1 MASPISNNNPTLI
14 DQRRTGS
21 SNNEH
26 ATSSN
31 SASNGGEEPVAK
43 RQDDAISV
51 SNAAQALGSSISSQ
65 NSGNIH
71 NTSQASEVAKNI
83 ASLFAEN
90 GAGALNAHGKASAGL
105 ASLLKAG

>member
-1 MASPISNNNPTLI
+1 MASPISNNNPALI
-14 DQRRTGS
+14 DHRRAGS

-26 ATSSN
+26 ATN
-31 SASNGGEEPVAK
+31 GNKASNGSEEPAAK

-51 SNAAQALGSSISSQ
+51 SNAAQALGSSVSGQ
-65 NSGNIH
+65 NSGNIQ
-71 NTSQASEVAKNI
+71 NASQASEVAKNI

-90 GAGALNAHGKASAGL
+90 GAGALNAHGNASAGL

>member
-14 DQRRTGS
+14 DHRRAGS

-26 ATSSN
+26 ATN
-31 SASNGGEEPVAK
+31 GNKASNGSEEPAAK

-51 SNAAQALGSSISSQ
+51 SNAAQALGSSVSGQ
-65 NSGNIH
+65 NSGNIQ
-71 NTSQASEVAKNI
+71 NASQASEVAKNI

-90 GAGALNAHGKASAGL
+90 GAGALNAHGNASAGL